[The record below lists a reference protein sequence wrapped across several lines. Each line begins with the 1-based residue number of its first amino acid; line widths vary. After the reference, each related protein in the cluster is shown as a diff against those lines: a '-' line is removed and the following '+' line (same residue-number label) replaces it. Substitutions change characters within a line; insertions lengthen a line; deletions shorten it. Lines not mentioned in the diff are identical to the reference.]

1 MNMSIYQNI
10 TINYIRVDAVT
21 NASVL
26 QIGSAG
32 SIRSLAQLYNTGG
45 FTAPAPPL
53 IPLLAQQEV
62 SLVRLP
68 NPS

>member
-1 MNMSIYQNI
+1 VNMSIYQNI

-45 FTAPAPPL
+45 FTGPAPQL
-53 IPLLAQQEV
+53 IPLLSQQEV

>member
-1 MNMSIYQNI
+1 MNISVYQNI
-10 TINYIRVDAVT
+10 NVNYIRIDAIT

-32 SIRSLAQLYNTGG
+32 SIRSLAQLSNTGG
-45 FTAPAPPL
+45 FTGPAPQLVPETM
-53 IPLLAQQEV
+53 QEV

-68 NPS
+68 RPT

>member
-1 MNMSIYQNI
+1 MIFQIYQNI
-10 TINYIRVDAVT
+10 NVNYIRIEALT

-32 SIRSLAQLYNTGG
+32 SIRSLAQLANTGG
-45 FTAPAPPL
+45 FTAPAPQI
-53 IPLLAQQEV
+53 IPATMQEV

-68 NPS
+68 KPT

>member
-1 MNMSIYQNI
+1 MTWHINQQFTIQHIRIGAMS
-10 TINYIRVDAVT
+10 

-32 SIRSLAQLYNTGG
+32 NIRSCAQQFNTGG
-45 FTAPAPPL
+45 FTGPAPEISASPG
-53 IPLLAQQEV
+53 EV

-68 NPS
+68 TPT

>member
-1 MNMSIYQNI
+1 MRINVYQNI
-10 TINYIRVDAVT
+10 TVNYIRIDAVT

-32 SIRSLAQLYNTGG
+32 SIRSLAQLSNTGG
-45 FTAPAPPL
+45 FSTPAPQLVP
-53 IPLLAQQEV
+53 ATMQEV

-68 NPS
+68 GPT